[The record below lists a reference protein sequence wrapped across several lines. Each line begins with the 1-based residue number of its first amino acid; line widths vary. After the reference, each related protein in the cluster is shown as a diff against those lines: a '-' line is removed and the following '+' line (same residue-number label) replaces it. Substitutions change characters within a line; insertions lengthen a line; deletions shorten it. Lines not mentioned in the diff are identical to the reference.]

1 MKAINPYLTFDG
13 NAREAMTFYAD
24 ALDAELSLQTFRETG
39 NDAPGVGDR
48 VMHAEFRL
56 GESTIFASD
65 VQSGEWPSTGFAI
78 SLQTVDNLEA
88 ERLFAALAANGRID
102 VPLMPTPFASRFGML
117 SDRYGKP
124 WMITTLQQADS

>member
-1 MKAINPYLTFDG
+1 MKAVPYLFFYG
-13 NAREAMTFYAD
+13 ACAEALAFYRD
-24 ALDAELSLQTFRETG
+24 AIGAEICALVRFRDMPGANPDA
-39 NDAPGVGDR
+39 GDR

-65 VQSGEWPSTGFAI
+65 GQSGERPSTGFAI

-88 ERLFAALAANGRID
+88 ERLFAALAATGRID
-102 VPLMPTPFASRFGML
+102 VPLMSPPFASRFGML